1 MTLWHQLHFEGG
13 VDVYQLAKLT
23 HYSRPGVF
31 KSQEDYL
38 FLYCALEAYVTN
50 NGTTIPSPVDIE
62 QFKSGYQLNGC
73 VRVSR
78 VYTDATLDERVSK
91 VFSEVQSMNESLRI
105 PPDGQESAALLRN
118 AENNGNCNSVAGNG
132 NTLVSFTCGNNGTVH
147 TGTLNPRSSNGV
159 GDSSNY
165 YTLSGRT
172 S

>member
-23 HYSRPGVF
+23 HYNRPGVF

-78 VYTDATLDERVSK
+78 VYTDAALGERVSK
-91 VFSEVQSMNESLRI
+91 VVL
-105 PPDGQESAALLRN
+105 
-118 AENNGNCNSVAGNG
+118 
-132 NTLVSFTCGNNGTVH
+132 TVI
-147 TGTLNPRSSNGV
+147 SI
-159 GDSSNY
+159 Y
-165 YTLSGRT
+165 Y
-172 S
+172 